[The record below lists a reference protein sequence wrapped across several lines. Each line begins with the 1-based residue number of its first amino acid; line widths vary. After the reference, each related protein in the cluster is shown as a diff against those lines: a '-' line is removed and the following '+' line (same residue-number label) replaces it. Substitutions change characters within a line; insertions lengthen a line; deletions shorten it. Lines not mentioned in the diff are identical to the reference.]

1 MKKLQI
7 GIYSTEPAWLEN
19 SREILEHYGET
30 LKNNVEIYSFQ
41 NASEMWGGV
50 KRKYLHI
57 LFVDIQNDDNSEI
70 EIVKKVNREWPV
82 CQVVYVSDG
91 FHHVMDAYETKH
103 IYYILKEKFEEKLP
117 CIMDKAIRQLKVC
130 GSKEMAF
137 QCHGGVIVRLKLDE
151 IMYFERNLRVTN
163 VVTREYRYI
172 VEEKISEIE
181 ERMMSEDFVRCHSS
195 FLVNFFYVKACTKK
209 KLILKNGQV
218 IDISRS
224 YWGKAE
230 KEYVQW
236 VKKAIG

>member
-1 MKKLQI
+1 M
-7 GIYSTEPAWLEN
+7 
-19 SREILEHYGET
+19 
-30 LKNNVEIYSFQ
+30 
-41 NASEMWGGV
+41 
-50 KRKYLHI
+50 
-57 LFVDIQNDDNSEI
+57 FVDIQNDDNSEI

-117 CIMDKAIRQLKVC
+117 CIMDKAIRQLKAC

-172 VEEKISEIE
+172 VDEKISEIE

-209 KLILKNGQV
+209 ELILKNGQV

-224 YWGKAE
+224 YWGKVE

>member
-1 MKKLQI
+1 M
-7 GIYSTEPAWLEN
+7 
-19 SREILEHYGET
+19 
-30 LKNNVEIYSFQ
+30 
-41 NASEMWGGV
+41 
-50 KRKYLHI
+50 
-57 LFVDIQNDDNSEI
+57 DIENDDNSEI

-137 QCHGGVIVRLKLDE
+137 QCHGGVIVRLKLED

-172 VEEKISEIE
+172 VDEKIREIE

>member
-1 MKKLQI
+1 M
-7 GIYSTEPAWLEN
+7 
-19 SREILEHYGET
+19 
-30 LKNNVEIYSFQ
+30 
-41 NASEMWGGV
+41 
-50 KRKYLHI
+50 
-57 LFVDIQNDDNSEI
+57 
-70 EIVKKVNREWPV
+70 
-82 CQVVYVSDG
+82 VYVSDG

-117 CIMDKAIRQLKVC
+117 CIMDKAIRQLKAC

-172 VEEKISEIE
+172 VDEKISEIE

-209 KLILKNGQV
+209 ELILKNGQV